1 MIPVKEFFTG
11 GRATF
16 TLEVPELFAN
26 TTGCRPH
33 YTYRIYKK
41 KDKKD
46 ENKEVF
52 FVSLKT
58 GPEDRNYAY
67 LGIFNTETGQI
78 ALTKKSIG
86 SDDCWSVRF
95 FRRIMANIFC
105 EEPDNIT
112 EAGFDVHHEG
122 KCGKCG
128 RKLTVPVSIKTGL
141 GPICSKN
148 S

>member
-11 GRATF
+11 GRAIF
-16 TLEVPELFAN
+16 TVEVPESFAKM
-26 TTGCRPH
+26 TGCRPH
-33 YTYRIYKK
+33 YTYRIHLKKNK
-41 KDKKD
+41 KDD
-46 ENKEVF
+46 SEVF
-52 FVSLKT
+52 FVSLKS
-58 GPEDRNYAY
+58 GPEDRSWAY
-67 LGIFNTETGQI
+67 LGIFNNETGQI

-86 SDDCWSVRF
+86 TDDCWSVRF

-128 RKLTVPVSIKTGL
+128 RPLTVPESVKTGL
-141 GPICSKN
+141 GPICSGKK
-148 S
+148 